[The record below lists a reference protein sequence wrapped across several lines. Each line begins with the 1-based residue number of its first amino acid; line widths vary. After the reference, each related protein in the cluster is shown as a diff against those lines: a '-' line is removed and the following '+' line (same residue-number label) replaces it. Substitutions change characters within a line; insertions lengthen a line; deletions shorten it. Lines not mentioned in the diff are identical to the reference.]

1 MQAGFPGILKLGSK
15 VYRWLKGSPG
25 YARIVWKK
33 TPKGTLI
40 LLGASSGQWIGAMTD
55 GFEILSSLISLAT
68 ITEWGI
74 EEGVGTASLGVHQA
88 SKMNDRAAFKNAIDT
103 FENILTAGETIHQY
117 TKFVPGLSEV
127 ITLFLT
133 TNRANLELYKK
144 MLGAMPEQDAIKT
157 KDIIRK
163 TPPTTENL
171 TGARIIKV
179 LDGDTVIVR
188 WNHTTYTVRFASIN
202 TPEIIHR
209 GKPAEYGGNAAR
221 DFLQK
226 IIRKGTIVD
235 IYIDQATPTDAY
247 GRLLGVVKL
256 NGIDVNLLMLEIG
269 AAQTLFI
276 RKNKHINR
284 TTYQAA
290 EDNAKKMRL
299 GFWNLNKIPKFKV
312 PAEIEAALGIGVNV
326 ATESKLKVFGS
337 VNAPHFEKLV
347 AQELTLASGGTYM
360 ITDGKT
366 RKVIDIDDME
376 TKTVKFTPAEVP
388 GETGTIVIEGIADAK
403 DIRIVKL
410 EEIDITKPPG
420 TYEVKDVDE
429 TKTVT
434 VKAGKKSK
442 TRMHQ
447 DQPPLV

>member
-1 MQAGFPGILKLGSK
+1 MQ
-15 VYRWLKGSPG
+15 
-25 YARIVWKK
+25 
-33 TPKGTLI
+33 
-40 LLGASSGQWIGAMTD
+40 LLGD
-55 GFEILSSLISLAT
+55 
-68 ITEWGI
+68 
-74 EEGVGTASLGVHQA
+74 
-88 SKMNDRAAFKNAIDT
+88 
-103 FENILTAGETIHQY
+103 
-117 TKFVPGLSEV
+117 
-127 ITLFLT
+127 
-133 TNRANLELYKK
+133 
-144 MLGAMPEQDAIKT
+144 IKT
-157 KDIIRK
+157 GGGV
-163 TPPTTENL
+163 L
-171 TGARIIKV
+171 T
-179 LDGDTVIVR
+179 
-188 WNHTTYTVRFASIN
+188 
-202 TPEIIHR
+202 
-209 GKPAEYGGNAAR
+209 
-221 DFLQK
+221 Q
-226 IIRKGTIVD
+226 
-235 IYIDQATPTDAY
+235 
-247 GRLLGVVKL
+247 
-256 NGIDVNLLMLEIG
+256 MLAFIG
-269 AAQTLFI
+269 
-276 RKNKHINR
+276 KNKHINR
-284 TTYQAA
+284 TAYQAA

-366 RKVIDIDDME
+366 RKVIDIEDME

-420 TYEVKDVDE
+420 TYEVKDADE

-434 VKAGKKSK
+434 VKAGKKSR